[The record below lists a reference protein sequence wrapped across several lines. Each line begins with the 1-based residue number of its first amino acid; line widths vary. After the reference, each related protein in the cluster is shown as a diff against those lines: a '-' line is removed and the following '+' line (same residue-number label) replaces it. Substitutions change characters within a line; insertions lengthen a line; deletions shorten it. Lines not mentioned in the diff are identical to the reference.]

1 MGEAVRVLHVL
12 GNTNLGGAESRIMDL
27 YRHTDRNRV
36 QFDFLV
42 HSGEE
47 GFYEKE
53 IRELGG
59 RIFRVPRFRIYNY
72 FSYRKALKEFF
83 QAHHEFAL
91 VQGHMTS
98 TAAIYLPIAK
108 KAGVKKTA
116 AHARSAGVDKGLKG
130 TMTRFLRRNLADKA
144 DYLFTCSELA
154 GISVY
159 GEKAVRE
166 GKTIFIPNAI
176 DCAAFTFDPEKRKK
190 MREELGLA
198 DAFII
203 GHVGR
208 FHYAKNHEYLIRVF
222 AKLCEMSTGAG
233 DAMAEPGAA
242 QKQSGK
248 KQELAAGQKQSE
260 EEQSLAA
267 GQKQSETKLSPS
279 AEQNYHLILL
289 GEGPLMEDT
298 RKLAEELGVAD
309 RVHFLGNHK
318 NIADYYQAMDYFVY
332 PSRYEGMPGTIV
344 EAQANG
350 LPCLMSD
357 TICREVIATELVETM
372 SIEEEPKAWAEELQR
387 WAEGLMESGRKTG
400 SGQENRA
407 EYAAKMAAAGFDV
420 QAQAERMMRFYESGR
435 WENE

>member
-47 GFYEKE
+47 GFFEKE

-83 QAHHEFAL
+83 QKHHEFAL

-176 DCAAFTFDPEKRKK
+176 DCAGFTFDPEKRKK
-190 MREELGLA
+190 MREELGLT
-198 DAFII
+198 DALII

-208 FHYAKNHEYLIRVF
+208 FHYAKNHEYLLRVF
-222 AKLCEMSTGAG
+222 AELCRMSAGAGGSTAETGA
-233 DAMAEPGAA
+233 D
-242 QKQSGK
+242 QK
-248 KQELAAGQKQSE
+248 
-260 EEQSLAA
+260 
-267 GQKQSETKLSPS
+267 
-279 AEQNYHLILL
+279 YHLILL

-298 RKLAEELGVAD
+298 RKLAEELGVVD

-344 EAQANG
+344 EAQASG

-357 TICREVIATELVETM
+357 TICREVIVTELVETM
-372 SIEEEPKAWAEELQR
+372 SIEKEPKV
-387 WAEGLMESGRKTG
+387 WAEGLQRRIDALVSK
-400 SGQENRA
+400 QENR
-407 EYAAKMAAAGFDV
+407 EKYAAKMAAAGFDV

>member
-47 GFYEKE
+47 GFFEKE

-83 QAHHEFAL
+83 QKHHEFAL

-176 DCAAFTFDPEKRKK
+176 DCAGFTFDPEKRKK
-190 MREELGLA
+190 MREELGLT
-198 DAFII
+198 DALII

-208 FHYAKNHEYLIRVF
+208 FHYAKNHEYLLRVF
-222 AKLCEMSTGAG
+222 AELCRMSAGAGGSTAETGA
-233 DAMAEPGAA
+233 D
-242 QKQSGK
+242 QK
-248 KQELAAGQKQSE
+248 
-260 EEQSLAA
+260 
-267 GQKQSETKLSPS
+267 
-279 AEQNYHLILL
+279 YHLILL

-298 RKLAEELGVAD
+298 RKLAEELGVVD

-344 EAQANG
+344 EAQASG

-372 SIEEEPKAWAEELQR
+372 SIEEEPKAWAEVLQQR
-387 WAEGLMESGRKTG
+387 IDALVSK
-400 SGQENRA
+400 QENR
-407 EYAAKMAAAGFDV
+407 EKYAAKMAAAGFDV

>member
-83 QAHHEFAL
+83 QEHHEFAL

-130 TMTRFLRRNLADKA
+130 IMTRFLRRNLADKA

-176 DCAAFTFDPEKRKK
+176 DCVGFTFDPEKRKK
-190 MREELGLA
+190 MREELGLT
-198 DAFII
+198 DALII

-208 FHYAKNHEYLIRVF
+208 FHYAKNHEYLLRVF
-222 AKLCEMSTGAG
+222 AELCRMSAGAGGSTAETGA
-233 DAMAEPGAA
+233 D
-242 QKQSGK
+242 
-248 KQELAAGQKQSE
+248 
-260 EEQSLAA
+260 
-267 GQKQSETKLSPS
+267 
-279 AEQNYHLILL
+279 QNYHLILL

-298 RKLAEELGVAD
+298 RKLAEELDVAD

-318 NIADYYQAMDYFVY
+318 NIADYYQTMDYFVY

-344 EAQANG
+344 EAQASG

-357 TICREVIATELVETM
+357 TICREVIATELVDTM
-372 SIEEEPKAWAEELQR
+372 SIEKEPKVWAEELQR
-387 WAEGLMESGRKTG
+387 RIDALVSK
-400 SGQENRA
+400 QENR
-407 EYAAKMAAAGFDV
+407 EKYAAKMAAAGFDV

>member
-42 HSGEE
+42 HSREE
-47 GFYEKE
+47 GFFEKE

-83 QAHHEFAL
+83 QKHHEFAL

-176 DCAAFTFDPEKRKK
+176 DCAGFTFDPEKRKK
-190 MREELGLA
+190 LREELGLT
-198 DAFII
+198 DALII

-208 FHYAKNHEYLIRVF
+208 FHYAKNHEYLLRVF
-222 AKLCEMSTGAG
+222 AELCRMSAGAGGSTAETGA
-233 DAMAEPGAA
+233 D
-242 QKQSGK
+242 QK
-248 KQELAAGQKQSE
+248 
-260 EEQSLAA
+260 
-267 GQKQSETKLSPS
+267 
-279 AEQNYHLILL
+279 YHLILL

-344 EAQANG
+344 EAQASG

-372 SIEEEPKAWAEELQR
+372 SIEKEPKVWAEVLQR
-387 WAEGLMESGRKTG
+387 RIDALVSK
-400 SGQENRA
+400 QENR
-407 EYAAKMAAAGFDV
+407 EKYAAKMAAAGFDV

>member
-83 QAHHEFAL
+83 QEHHEFAL

-130 TMTRFLRRNLADKA
+130 IMTRFLRRNLADKA

-176 DCAAFTFDPEKRKK
+176 DCAGFTFDPVKREK
-190 MREELGLA
+190 MREELGLT
-198 DAFII
+198 DALII

-208 FHYAKNHEYLIRVF
+208 FHYAKNHEYLLRVF
-222 AKLCEMSTGAG
+222 AELCQMGTGAG
-233 DAMAEPGAA
+233 GSTAETGAD
-242 QKQSGK
+242 
-248 KQELAAGQKQSE
+248 
-260 EEQSLAA
+260 
-267 GQKQSETKLSPS
+267 
-279 AEQNYHLILL
+279 QNYHLILL

-344 EAQANG
+344 EAQASG

-372 SIEEEPKAWAEELQR
+372 SIEKEPKVWAEELQR
-387 WAEGLMESGRKTG
+387 RIDALMSK
-400 SGQENRA
+400 QENR
-407 EYAAKMAAAGFDV
+407 EKYAAKMAAAGFDV

>member
-47 GFYEKE
+47 GFFEKE

-83 QAHHEFAL
+83 QKHHEFAL

-176 DCAAFTFDPEKRKK
+176 DCAGFTFDPEKRKK
-190 MREELGLA
+190 MREELGLT
-198 DAFII
+198 DSFII

-208 FHYAKNHEYLIRVF
+208 FHYAKNHEYLLRVF
-222 AKLCEMSTGAG
+222 AELCRMSAGAGGSTAETGA
-233 DAMAEPGAA
+233 D
-242 QKQSGK
+242 
-248 KQELAAGQKQSE
+248 
-260 EEQSLAA
+260 
-267 GQKQSETKLSPS
+267 
-279 AEQNYHLILL
+279 QNYHLILL

-309 RVHFLGNHK
+309 KIHFLGNHK

-344 EAQANG
+344 EAQASG

-357 TICREVIATELVETM
+357 TICREVIVTELVETM
-372 SIEEEPKAWAEELQR
+372 SIEEEPKS
-387 WAEGLMESGRKTG
+387 WAEGLQRRIDALVSK
-400 SGQENRA
+400 QENR
-407 EYAAKMAAAGFDV
+407 EKYAAKMAAAGFDV

>member
-83 QAHHEFAL
+83 QKHHEFAL

-98 TAAIYLPIAK
+98 TAAVYLPIAK
-108 KAGVKKTA
+108 KEGVKKTA

-176 DCAAFTFDPEKRKK
+176 DCAGFTFDPEKRKK
-190 MREELGLA
+190 LREELGLT
-198 DAFII
+198 DALII

-208 FHYAKNHEYLIRVF
+208 FHYAKNHEYLLRVF
-222 AKLCEMSTGAG
+222 AELCRMSAGAGGSTAETGA
-233 DAMAEPGAA
+233 D
-242 QKQSGK
+242 QK
-248 KQELAAGQKQSE
+248 
-260 EEQSLAA
+260 
-267 GQKQSETKLSPS
+267 
-279 AEQNYHLILL
+279 YHLILL

-298 RKLAEELGVAD
+298 RKLAEELGVVD

-344 EAQANG
+344 EAQASG

-357 TICREVIATELVETM
+357 TICREVIVTELVETM
-372 SIEEEPKAWAEELQR
+372 SIEKEPKV
-387 WAEGLMESGRKTG
+387 WAEGLQRRIDALVPK
-400 SGQENRA
+400 QENRKK
-407 EYAAKMAAAGFDV
+407 YAAKMAAAGFDV

>member
-83 QAHHEFAL
+83 QKHHEFAL

-159 GEKAVRE
+159 GEKAVQE

-176 DCAAFTFDPEKRKK
+176 DCAGFTFDPEKRKK
-190 MREELGLA
+190 MREELGLT
-198 DAFII
+198 DAIII

-208 FHYAKNHEYLIRVF
+208 FHYAKNHEYLLRVF
-222 AKLCEMSTGAG
+222 AELCRMSAGAGGSTAETGA
-233 DAMAEPGAA
+233 D
-242 QKQSGK
+242 QK
-248 KQELAAGQKQSE
+248 
-260 EEQSLAA
+260 
-267 GQKQSETKLSPS
+267 
-279 AEQNYHLILL
+279 YHLILL

-298 RKLAEELGVAD
+298 RKLAEELCVAD

-344 EAQANG
+344 EAQASG

-372 SIEEEPKAWAEELQR
+372 SIEEEPKVWAEELQR
-387 WAEGLMESGRKTG
+387 RIDALVSK
-400 SGQENRA
+400 QENR
-407 EYAAKMAAAGFDV
+407 EKYAAKMAAAGFDV

>member
-83 QAHHEFAL
+83 QKHHEFAL

-159 GEKAVRE
+159 GEKAVQE

-176 DCAAFTFDPEKRKK
+176 DCAGFTFDPEKRKK
-190 MREELGLA
+190 MREELGLT
-198 DAFII
+198 DAIII

-208 FHYAKNHEYLIRVF
+208 FHYAKNHEYLLRVF
-222 AKLCEMSTGAG
+222 AKLCQMGTGAG
-233 DAMAEPGAA
+233 GSTAETGAD
-242 QKQSGK
+242 QK
-248 KQELAAGQKQSE
+248 
-260 EEQSLAA
+260 
-267 GQKQSETKLSPS
+267 
-279 AEQNYHLILL
+279 YHLILL

-298 RKLAEELGVAD
+298 RKLAEELCVAD

-344 EAQANG
+344 EAQASG

-372 SIEEEPKAWAEELQR
+372 SIEKEPKVWAEVLQR
-387 WAEGLMESGRKTG
+387 RIDALVSK
-400 SGQENRA
+400 QENR
-407 EYAAKMAAAGFDV
+407 EKYAAKMAAAGFDV

>member
-83 QAHHEFAL
+83 QEHHEFAL

-176 DCAAFTFDPEKRKK
+176 NCAGFTFDPEKRKK
-190 MREELGLA
+190 MREELGLT
-198 DAFII
+198 DALII

-208 FHYAKNHEYLIRVF
+208 FHYAKNHEYLLRVF
-222 AKLCEMSTGAG
+222 AELCRMSAGAGGSTAETGA
-233 DAMAEPGAA
+233 D
-242 QKQSGK
+242 
-248 KQELAAGQKQSE
+248 
-260 EEQSLAA
+260 
-267 GQKQSETKLSPS
+267 
-279 AEQNYHLILL
+279 QNYHLILL

-344 EAQANG
+344 EAQASG

-372 SIEEEPKAWAEELQR
+372 SIEKEPKVWAEELQR
-387 WAEGLMESGRKTG
+387 RIDALVSK
-400 SGQENRA
+400 QENR
-407 EYAAKMAAAGFDV
+407 EKYAAKMAAAGFDV

>member
-83 QAHHEFAL
+83 QKHHEFAL

-159 GEKAVRE
+159 GEKAVQE

-176 DCAAFTFDPEKRKK
+176 DCAGFTFDPEKRKK

-222 AKLCEMSTGAG
+222 AKLCQMGIRACGSTAENGA
-233 DAMAEPGAA
+233 D
-242 QKQSGK
+242 
-248 KQELAAGQKQSE
+248 
-260 EEQSLAA
+260 
-267 GQKQSETKLSPS
+267 
-279 AEQNYHLILL
+279 QNYHLILL

-344 EAQANG
+344 EAQASG

-372 SIEEEPKAWAEELQR
+372 SIEKEPKV
-387 WAEGLMESGRKTG
+387 WAEGLQRRIDALVSK
-400 SGQENRA
+400 QENRKK
-407 EYAAKMAAAGFDV
+407 YAAKMAAAGFDV

>member
-1 MGEAVRVLHVL
+1 MRVLHVL

-83 QAHHEFAL
+83 QEHHEFAL

-176 DCAAFTFDPEKRKK
+176 DCAGFTFDPVKREK

-222 AKLCEMSTGAG
+222 AKLCDMSAEAG
-233 DAMAEPGAA
+233 GVTAEPGAV
-242 QKQSGK
+242 QKQFGE
-248 KQELAAGQKQSE
+248 KQEPAVSQKQPE
-260 EEQSLAA
+260 T
-267 GQKQSETKLSPS
+267 KQSP
-279 AEQNYHLILL
+279 AYHLILL
-289 GEGPLMEDT
+289 GEGSLMEDT

-309 RVHFLGNHK
+309 WVHFLGNHK

-372 SIEEEPKAWAEELQR
+372 SIEEKPKDWAEKLQQR
-387 WAEGLMESGRKTG
+387 IDALVERRTNTDPK
-400 SGQENRA
+400 QENR
-407 EYAAKMAAAGFDV
+407 EKYASKMAAAGFDV

>member
-83 QAHHEFAL
+83 QKHHEFAL

-130 TMTRFLRRNLADKA
+130 TMTRFLRRNLADRA

-176 DCAAFTFDPEKRKK
+176 DCAGFTFDPEKRKK
-190 MREELGLA
+190 MREELGLT
-198 DAFII
+198 DAIII

-208 FHYAKNHEYLIRVF
+208 FHYAKNHEYLLRVF
-222 AKLCEMSTGAG
+222 AELCRMSAGAGGSTAETGA
-233 DAMAEPGAA
+233 D
-242 QKQSGK
+242 QK
-248 KQELAAGQKQSE
+248 
-260 EEQSLAA
+260 
-267 GQKQSETKLSPS
+267 
-279 AEQNYHLILL
+279 YHLILL

-298 RKLAEELGVAD
+298 RKLAEELCVAD

-344 EAQANG
+344 EAQASG

-372 SIEEEPKAWAEELQR
+372 SIEKEPKVWAEVLQR
-387 WAEGLMESGRKTG
+387 RIDALVSK
-400 SGQENRA
+400 QENR
-407 EYAAKMAAAGFDV
+407 EKYAAKMATAGFDV